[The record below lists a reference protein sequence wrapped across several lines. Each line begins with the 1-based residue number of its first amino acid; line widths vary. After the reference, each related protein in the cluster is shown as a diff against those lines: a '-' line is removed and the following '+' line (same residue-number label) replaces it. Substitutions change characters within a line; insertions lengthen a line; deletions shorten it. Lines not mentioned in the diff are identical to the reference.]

1 MNTLTTLGRD
11 VIAVIDGVPVG
22 PLFGGTQP
30 THQYGIN
37 VAGDVLVNQLADGSD
52 LNAVYTEFADLLNV
66 WNRERTSLTDLLKFN
81 VTVSGEAV
89 PQDMQ
94 TGSFEEA
101 TELGVPKSASSPT
114 ALALGYTFKDFDL
127 GGRFSWRFLRDA
139 DRRQVDSVMDGIL
152 AADNKLVTGT
162 ILRALFSNTRKRNE
176 HQMTVYDLYDGAA
189 PGPPSYLGRTF
200 DESTTHYIASGAS
213 QIDSQDIEDAIRL
226 ITRKGYG
233 TQANSKLLILASP
246 DESELIQTWRAGEQS
261 RPKEGAETSGPI
273 ASHDFIPANDAP
285 PFLSGQGGELVGTQV
300 PGQLWGVKVEG
311 SYGPAVLVQS
321 DFIPSGY
328 VGVVA
333 SYGPNSPYNV
343 IGFRQ
348 HSNPTYQGL
357 RHIPGAGA
365 YPIVESFHTRAFGVG
380 VRQRGAAVAV
390 QVTTGNSYTP
400 PSADQIPV

>member
-1 MNTLTTLGRD
+1 MKMQQDLRGE
-11 VIAVIDGVPVG
+11 VITVIDGVPVG
-22 PLFGGTQP
+22 PIFGGTQP
-30 THQYGIN
+30 THPYGIN
-37 VAGDVLVNQLADGSD
+37 VKGDVLVNQLADGSD
-52 LNAVYTEFADLLNV
+52 LNAIYTEFADVLNV
-66 WNRERTSLTDLLKFN
+66 WNSERTNLTDLLKFN

-114 ALALGYTFKDFDL
+114 ALPLGYTFKDFDL
-127 GGRFSWRFLRDA
+127 AGRFSWRFLRDA

-200 DESTTHYIASGAS
+200 PETETHYIPSQAA
-213 QIDSQDIEDAIRL
+213 QIDSADIEDSIRL
-226 ITRKGYG
+226 IQRKGYG
-233 TQANSKLLILASP
+233 TQANSKILVLANP
-246 DESELIQTWRAGEQS
+246 DEAELMMSWRAGEPS
-261 RPKEGAETSGPI
+261 RASGPD
-273 ASHDFIPANDAP
+273 AMYDFIPANDAP
-285 PFLSGQGGELVGTQV
+285 PFLSGSGGELVGTQV

-311 SYGPAVLVQS
+311 SYGPSLLIQS

-328 VGVVA
+328 VAVVA
-333 SYGPNSPYNV
+333 SYGPNSPYNC

-365 YPIVESFHTRAFGVG
+365 YPLVESFHTRAFGVG

-390 QVTTGNSYTP
+390 QVTTGNVYTP

>member
-1 MNTLTTLGRD
+1 MNAHKTLSPG
-11 VIAVIDGVPVG
+11 VIAVIDGVPVS
-22 PLFGGTQP
+22 PIFGGTQP

-52 LNAVYTEFADLLNV
+52 LNAVYTEYANVLNI
-66 WNRERTSLTDLLKFN
+66 WNNERTSLTDLLKSN

-94 TGSFEEA
+94 TASFEDA
-101 TELGVPKSASSPT
+101 TELGISKSASSPT
-114 ALALGYTFKDFDL
+114 ALPLGYTFRDKDL
-127 GGRFSWRFLRDA
+127 RGSFSWRFLRDA

-176 HQMTVYDLYDGAA
+176 HGMTVYDLYDGVA

-200 DESTTHYIASGAS
+200 DESTSHYIASGAS

-233 TQANSKLLILASP
+233 TQANSKLLILANP
-246 DESELIQTWRAGEQS
+246 DESELIQTWRAGEES
-261 RPKEGAETSGPI
+261 RPKEGSETSGPI
-273 ASHDFIPANDAP
+273 ALHDFVPANDAP
-285 PFLSGQGGELVGTQV
+285 PFITGAGELVGTQV

-311 SYGPAVLVQS
+311 SYGPALLVQS
-321 DFIPSGY
+321 DFLPSGY
-328 VGVVA
+328 VAVVA
-333 SYGPNSPYNV
+333 SYGPNSAYNC

-348 HSNPTYQGL
+348 HSNPAYQGL

-380 VRQRGAAVAV
+380 VRQRGAAVCV
-390 QVTTGNSYTP
+390 QVTTGNTYTA

>member
-1 MNTLTTLGRD
+1 MKTQNILERD
-11 VIAVIDGVPVG
+11 IIAVIDGVPVG

-52 LNAVYTEFADLLNV
+52 LNAVYTEFADLLNI
-66 WNRERTSLTDLLKFN
+66 WNTERTSLTDLLKFN

-89 PQDMQ
+89 PQDME

-101 TELGVPKSASSPT
+101 TDLGVPKAAGSPA
-114 ALALGYTFKDFDL
+114 ALPLGYTFKDFDL
-127 GGRFSWRFLRDA
+127 AGRFSWRFLRDA

-162 ILRALFSNTRKRNE
+162 ILRALFQNTRKRNE
-176 HQMTVYDLYDGAA
+176 HHMTVYDLYDGTT

-200 DESTTHYIASGAS
+200 PDTETHYIPSQAS
-213 QIDSQDIEDAIRL
+213 QIDSADVEDAIRL
-226 ITRKGYG
+226 IVRKGYG
-233 TQANSKLLILASP
+233 TQANSKILILANP
-246 DESELIQTWRAGEQS
+246 DESELIQTWRAGEPS
-261 RPKEGAETSGPI
+261 RTGGPD

-285 PFLSGQGGELVGTQV
+285 PFITGAGELVGTQV

-311 SYGPAVLVQS
+311 SYGPSLLMQS
-321 DFIPSGY
+321 DFVPSGY
-328 VGVVA
+328 VAVVA

-348 HSNPTYQGL
+348 HSNPAYQGL
-357 RHIPGAGA
+357 RHIPGAGV
-365 YPIVESFHTRAFGVG
+365 YPLVESFHTRAFGVG
-380 VRQRGAAVAV
+380 VRQRGAAVAI
-390 QVTTGNSYTP
+390 QVTTGNTYTP

>member
-1 MNTLTTLGRD
+1 MNAHTILSRD

-22 PLFGGTQP
+22 PIFGGTQP
-30 THQYGIN
+30 THPYGIN
-37 VAGDVLVNQLADGSD
+37 VHGDVLVNQLADGSD
-52 LNAVYTEFADLLNV
+52 LNAVYTEFADVLNV
-66 WNRERTSLTDLLKFN
+66 WNNERTSLTDLLKFN

-94 TGSFEEA
+94 TASFEDA
-101 TELGVPKSASSPT
+101 TELGIAKAASSPT
-114 ALALGYTFKDFDL
+114 ALPLGYTFKDKDL
-127 GGRFSWRFLRDA
+127 RGSFSWRFLRDA

-189 PGPPSYLGRTF
+189 PGPPTYLGRTF
-200 DESTTHYIASGAS
+200 PETESHYIASGAS
-213 QIDSQDIEDAIRL
+213 QIDSADIEDAIRL
-226 ITRKGYG
+226 ITRKGFG
-233 TQANSKLLILASP
+233 TQSNSKLLILANP
-246 DESELIQTWRAGEQS
+246 DESELIQTWRAGEES

-285 PFLSGQGGELVGTQV
+285 PFITGAGELVGTQV

-311 SYGPAVLVQS
+311 SYGPSLLVQS
-321 DFIPSGY
+321 DFVPSGFLA
-328 VGVVA
+328 VMA
-333 SYGPNSPYNV
+333 SYGPNSPYNA
-343 IGFRQ
+343 IGFRE
-348 HSNPTYQGL
+348 HPNSAYRGL

-365 YPIVESFHTRAFGVG
+365 YPLVESFHTRAFGVG
-380 VRQRGAAVAV
+380 VRQRGAAVAI
-390 QVTTGNSYTP
+390 QVTTNASYTA

>member
-1 MNTLTTLGRD
+1 MKTQKALRGE
-11 VIAVIDGVPVG
+11 VISVIDGVPVG
-22 PLFGGTQP
+22 PIFGGTQP
-30 THQYGIN
+30 THPYGIN
-37 VAGDVLVNQLADGSD
+37 VKGDVLVNQLADGSD
-52 LNAVYTEFADLLNV
+52 LNAIYTEFADVLNV
-66 WNRERTSLTDLLKFN
+66 WNNERTNLTDLLKFD

-89 PQDMQ
+89 PQDME

-114 ALALGYTFKDFDL
+114 ALPLGYTFKDFDL
-127 GGRFSWRFLRDA
+127 AGRFSWRFLRDA

-200 DESTTHYIASGAS
+200 DESTTHYIPSGAA
-213 QIDSQDIEDAIRL
+213 QIDSADIEDSIRL
-226 ITRKGYG
+226 IQRKGYG
-233 TQANSKLLILASP
+233 TQANSKILVLANP
-246 DESELIQTWRAGEQS
+246 DEAELMMSWRAGEPS
-261 RPKEGAETSGPI
+261 RTSGPN
-273 ASHDFIPANDAP
+273 AMYDFIPANDAP

-311 SYGPAVLVQS
+311 SYGPSLLIQS

-328 VGVVA
+328 VAVVA
-333 SYGPNSPYNV
+333 SYGPNSPYNC

-365 YPIVESFHTRAFGVG
+365 YPLVESFHTRAFGVG

-390 QVTTGNSYTP
+390 QVTTGNTYTP